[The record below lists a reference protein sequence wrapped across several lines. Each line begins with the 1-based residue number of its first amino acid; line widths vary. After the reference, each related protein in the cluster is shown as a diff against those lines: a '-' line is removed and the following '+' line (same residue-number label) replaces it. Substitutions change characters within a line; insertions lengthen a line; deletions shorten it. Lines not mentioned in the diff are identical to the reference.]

1 MRRASFVVSALVAG
15 PLIALAP
22 TMPASAGGVAVSI
35 GITHSPAVFTVGQDG
50 TFTVTLSDPQE
61 VQNSDFDYDV
71 IDTVPASFSISSVD
85 AGDFACET
93 DNSTHTVECTIEA
106 VIDASSTEAFTIHT
120 TPSTTV
126 GSPFT
131 DTASYTFQEPP
142 TSSPTPIPTPTVTVT
157 ETEKSERVAHPELAF
172 QGQTA
177 TDQVAVRAP
186 ASPSPTPT
194 PTATPTHTHTAQPS
208 TPTASP
214 SVSATHAAVPP
225 ATLPNTGGNDDP
237 QLVALAALL
246 ISGGA
251 FLAAVTR
258 RRRT

>member
-1 MRRASFVVSALVAG
+1 MRRVSFVVSALVAG

-22 TMPASAGGVAVSI
+22 TMPATAGGVAVSI
-35 GITHSPAVFTVGQDG
+35 GITHSPSVFTVGQDG

-61 VQNSDFDYDV
+61 VQNADFDYDV
-71 IDTVPASFSISSVD
+71 IDTVPTSFTISSVEP
-85 AGDFACET
+85 GDFACDT
-93 DNSTHTVECTIEA
+93 DHTAHTVECTIEA

-120 TPSTTV
+120 TPSTAV

-142 TSSPTPIPTPTVTVT
+142 TSSPTPIPTPTVT
-157 ETEKSERVAHPELAF
+157 ETLKSARDAHPELAL

-177 TDQVAVRAP
+177 TDQVAVRAA
-186 ASPSPTPT
+186 ASASPTPT
-194 PTATPTHTHTAQPS
+194 PTPTHTATHTS
-208 TPTASP
+208 TPSPAPSP

-237 QLVALAALL
+237 QLVALAAVL